1 MNLENFTS
9 TELLKSI
16 NDIKSKHESIKNEII
31 DLTNI
36 IDETEIKI
44 NNKINELTKLEE
56 NYVILIDELNNRNK

>member
-56 NYVILIDELNNRNK
+56 NYVILIDELNNRYK